1 MGELSIFFPESL
13 VSCHSRI
20 WLSFF
25 FFVFAF
31 KRTYNDRLSVSQERN
46 VSSRGYQRFQGQQ
59 LQRPGLED
67 QGDGLADWF
76 VIKHSRDEALSRD
89 LLSKYGFNVADATKV
104 GISKTR
110 ENCCFTV
117 WPAVFKAITVQI
129 QGTRSLPE
137 GVEGSACP
145 QLIFCVCLLF
155 FFSTNLASLWA
166 NRARVEKKE
175 KNYFLLSSSFA
186 VQFSLFPYSFFE
198 MKNPSPDFLFNQWV
212 LIRVNFFLKLR
223 SFTL

>member
-20 WLSFF
+20 WFSFF

-89 LLSKYGFNVADATKV
+89 LLSKYGFKAADVTQVETTEYIYNWNFALKSIGQYILHGGPV
-104 GISKTR
+104 KLR
-110 ENCCFTV
+110 RMR
-117 WPAVFKAITVQI
+117 KA
-129 QGTRSLPE
+129 RSLNGTKLYRLYRGGFRRGGAG
-137 GVEGSACP
+137 GV
-145 QLIFCVCLLF
+145 
-155 FFSTNLASLWA
+155 
-166 NRARVEKKE
+166 
-175 KNYFLLSSSFA
+175 
-186 VQFSLFPYSFFE
+186 
-198 MKNPSPDFLFNQWV
+198 
-212 LIRVNFFLKLR
+212 
-223 SFTL
+223 

>member
-1 MGELSIFFPESL
+1 MQKVLGLTPELSIFFPESL

-59 LQRPGLED
+59 LQRSGLEN

-89 LLSKYGFNVADATKV
+89 LLSKYGFKAADVTQV
-104 GISKTR
+104 GIIYTT
-110 ENCCFTV
+110 E
-117 WPAVFKAITVQI
+117 I
-129 QGTRSLPE
+129 
-137 GVEGSACP
+137 
-145 QLIFCVCLLF
+145 
-155 FFSTNLASLWA
+155 
-166 NRARVEKKE
+166 
-175 KNYFLLSSSFA
+175 
-186 VQFSLFPYSFFE
+186 
-198 MKNPSPDFLFNQWV
+198 
-212 LIRVNFFLKLR
+212 
-223 SFTL
+223 